1 MQCPAISICIP
12 AYEMH
17 GKGTEFLEQL
27 FESIRQQTF
36 QDFEV
41 IVSDHSQDGAVQEIC
56 TKWEHVF
63 PITYLHFTE
72 QRGNSSAN
80 INNALNAAKGEII
93 KPMHQ
98 DDFFF
103 SPAALQELA
112 DAVSHNADVVW
123 GASGF
128 VHTDEKRSHFYR
140 YQTPHSL
147 PDAQLI
153 RNTIGGPSVMFF
165 RNHKGIVFDNTLI
178 WLCDTELAY
187 RLNAQFGRP
196 FILVTTLVAIR
207 QWSQQVTYTVARKTV
222 RLSELRYCLTKHHC
236 WFRFITTELQ
246 FRVISSLVPAICR
259 TPDFSET
266 DAESHQDNRQ
276 QPPNLGPVDH
286 ARPQRSADPLH

>member
-1 MQCPAISICIP
+1 
-12 AYEMH
+12 MH
-17 GKGTEFLEQL
+17 GKGAEFLEQL

-41 IVSDHSQDGAVQEIC
+41 IVSDHSQNCAVQEIC
-56 TKWEHVF
+56 TKWKHVF
-63 PITYLHFTE
+63 PVSYLHFTE

-80 INNALNAAKGEII
+80 LNNALIVAKGEII

-103 SPAALQELA
+103 NPTVLQELVG
-112 DAVSHNADVVW
+112 AVYHNADFVW

-128 VHTDEKRSHFYR
+128 VHADEKRSHFYR
-140 YQTPHSL
+140 YQTPRFL
-147 PDAQLI
+147 PDTQLT

-165 RNHKGIVFDNTLI
+165 RNHKGIAFDENLI

-207 QWSQQVTYTVARKTV
+207 QWSQQVTYTIASKTV

-236 WFRFITTELQ
+236 WLRFIVTEFL
-246 FRVISSLVPAICR
+246 FRVIAGLVPPFVETLNSPKLMPKGIKKRGSSL
-259 TPDFSET
+259 
-266 DAESHQDNRQ
+266 
-276 QPPNLGPVDH
+276 
-286 ARPQRSADPLH
+286 